1 MQAWQTH
8 ILAQAGI
15 SLHRVSQQSPR
26 MGILTS
32 RALLLKPPKASAKV
46 SRKFQ
51 NILRIP
57 PYDKRQ
63 FNRYPSNRVFEMPHV
78 GHVPLSG
85 CPGYSPTREE
95 TALHPGFNTLATG

>member
-1 MQAWQTH
+1 
-8 ILAQAGI
+8 
-15 SLHRVSQQSPR
+15 
-26 MGILTS
+26 MGMLTS
-32 RALLLKPPKASAKV
+32 RALLLKAPKASAKV

-51 NILRIP
+51 NILRMT
-57 PYDKRQ
+57 PYHKCQ
-63 FNRYPSNRVFEMPHV
+63 FNRYPCDRVFQMPRV